1 MNSCRRLVRS
11 SRSDVLWALALFA
24 ASQIGLAIAIEGWRP
39 ELRDPRYD
47 CRAERLIRR
56 AAGAGPRPLCIV
68 VLGSSRVQDGFNSSE
83 LEARLAAQL
92 RRPLVVFNF
101 GIPGAGPIANL
112 IHFERLTAAGVKPDL
127 LIVEVA
133 PMLLNGAG
141 GRPQEAGYFTADRLW
156 RADLELVGRYGLP
169 ADDLRRAW
177 LEDWLAPVH
186 AHRYAIASRLCPQ
199 LLPIWLRLDGD
210 RQVDGSGWRL
220 RNDQPLSAADRRVR
234 SEIAWKDFGAPLAK
248 FELCEAACRA
258 QRDLLRR
265 CREERVAATLIWMP
279 EGKSFQSWYPPEVEQ
294 KIRRHLEQL
303 CAEFDAPLIDARD
316 WVDDDRF
323 LDGHHLR
330 HAGAVKFTER
340 LERDVLQPLLAIDRS
355 HWDQTLASWRRDGQ
369 LPAAAVAGRPQVAAP
384 TSRRLR

>member
-24 ASQIGLAIAIEGWRP
+24 ASQIALAIAVEGWRP
-39 ELRDPRYD
+39 DLRDPRYA
-47 CRAERLIRR
+47 CRAERLICRTT
-56 AAGAGPRPLCIV
+56 GAGPRPLCIV
-68 VLGSSRVQDGFNSSE
+68 ALGSSRVQDGFNSSD
-83 LEARLAAQL
+83 LEARLSARL

-156 RADLELVGRYGLP
+156 RADLEIVGRYGLP

-177 LEDWLAPVH
+177 LEDWLTPCH
-186 AHRYAIASRLCPQ
+186 AHRYAIASRLFPQ

-210 RQVDGSGWRL
+210 RRVDGSGWRL
-220 RNDQPLSAADRRVR
+220 RNAQPLSAEDRRCGLQ
-234 SEIAWKDFGAPLAK
+234 IAWRDFGAPLAK
-248 FELCEAACRA
+248 FELCQAACQA
-258 QRDLLRR
+258 QRDLFRR
-265 CREERVAATLIWMP
+265 CREERVAAALIWMP
-279 EGKSFQSWYPPEVEQ
+279 EGKSFQRWYPPEVEQ

-303 CAEFDAPLIDARD
+303 CAEFDVPLIDGRD
-316 WVDDDRF
+316 WVEDDGF

-340 LERDVLQPLLAIDRS
+340 LEQDILQPLLAIDRS
-355 HWDQTLASWRRDGQ
+355 RWDESLASWRRNGR
-369 LPAAAVAGRPQVAAP
+369 LPPAAVAARPRVADP